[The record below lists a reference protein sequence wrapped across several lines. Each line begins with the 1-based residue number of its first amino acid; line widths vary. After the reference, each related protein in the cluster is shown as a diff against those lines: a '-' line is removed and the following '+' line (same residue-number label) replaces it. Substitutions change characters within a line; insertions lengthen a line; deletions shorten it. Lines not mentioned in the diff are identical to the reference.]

1 MSTSAK
7 KCKPIGDFIEDTKFT
22 TKNNISANGC
32 TISDT
37 QLPEEINI
45 LLKLNHPNIINILDV
60 HENEHYFQMVMDHHG
75 EMDLFEFIDLRH
87 RFVIILICIASSTRY
102 YNISS
107 KYVKLVK
114 YMNVFLEMVFLI

>member
-1 MSTSAK
+1 MSNSSK

-87 RFVIILICIASSTRY
+87 RFVTALIWIAFSTKI
-102 YNISS
+102 NTSN
-107 KYVKLVK
+107 KNMKLVK
-114 YMNVFLEMVFLI
+114 DMNFFSEMVFLI